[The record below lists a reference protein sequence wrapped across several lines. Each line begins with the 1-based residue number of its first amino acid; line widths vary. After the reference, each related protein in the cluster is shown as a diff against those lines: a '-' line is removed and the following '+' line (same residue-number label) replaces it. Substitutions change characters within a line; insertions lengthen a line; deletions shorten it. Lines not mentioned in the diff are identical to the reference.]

1 MKKILLAAG
10 VIGLIGVVVAVS
22 LRRASGGRGVRVY
35 MEDVAVQPRLLATVA
50 ASGEIR
56 PRVEVNISSQVP
68 GQIVD
73 LAVEEGDR
81 VAAGQVLVQLDPER
95 HRSEVLRLEAQLRM
109 FSVNME
115 KERVSLKN
123 AEVTLGRQEA
133 LHAQKIV
140 SDEALDLARLAVD
153 AGRITLRS
161 LEEQVRQAEADLV
174 RARDDLAKTTLRAPI
189 GALVSRVNAKVGEQ
203 VIIGTMNNPGTVILT
218 LSDMTEVL
226 AEVRVDE
233 TDVTQVKPGQRAEV
247 RVDAVEGHAYE
258 GRVESIGN
266 AAVRE
271 GTVSRFPVKIL
282 LAAPDARLR
291 PGMSAH
297 AAVEVDER
305 RDVLA
310 VPLQALVRRSL
321 KDFLARPEDLAK
333 RPSGVEAAAEPGA
346 GGAPTAGEGL
356 EAGKDPK
363 REQVQVA
370 LVDRGG
376 RAEMVKV
383 RTGISDAFRVEILEG
398 LREGDRLIL
407 GPYRR
412 LRSLKNGDPV
422 RRVEKEE
429 IREAD
434 EGSRD

>member
-1 MKKILLAAG
+1 
-10 VIGLIGVVVAVS
+10 
-22 LRRASGGRGVRVY
+22 
-35 MEDVAVQPRLLATVA
+35 
-50 ASGEIR
+50 
-56 PRVEVNISSQVP
+56 
-68 GQIVD
+68 
-73 LAVEEGDR
+73 
-81 VAAGQVLVQLDPER
+81 
-95 HRSEVLRLEAQLRM
+95 
-109 FSVNME
+109 
-115 KERVSLKN
+115 
-123 AEVTLGRQEA
+123 
-133 LHAQKIV
+133 
-140 SDEALDLARLAVD
+140 
-153 AGRITLRS
+153 
-161 LEEQVRQAEADLV
+161 
-174 RARDDLAKTTLRAPI
+174 
-189 GALVSRVNAKVGEQ
+189 
-203 VIIGTMNNPGTVILT
+203 
-218 LSDMTEVL
+218 
-226 AEVRVDE
+226 
-233 TDVTQVKPGQRAEV
+233 
-247 RVDAVEGHAYE
+247 
-258 GRVESIGN
+258 
-266 AAVRE
+266 
-271 GTVSRFPVKIL
+271 
-282 LAAPDARLR
+282 
-291 PGMSAH
+291 MSAH